1 MISTHRPYTLLIC
14 NGEMA
19 APEVVRQLA
28 GQAQSVLCA
37 DGGANVAHAL
47 GILPDAVIGDFDS
60 ITEDARSFFEGRGV
74 DMLHISRQDDTDL
87 EKALKLLK
95 ERGES
100 RVVLLGLTGKFLDHT
115 LGNFS
120 ILLRYTDSMQMV
132 AFDPH
137 FRVDVLASG
146 GSFRSRAG
154 DRVSVV
160 PLPSADG
167 LHYEGLRYPLDT
179 GILSFGLREGTCNEA
194 TTDSFSLTFS
204 SGTILLFRQLFPRL
218 SSHPFDDV

>member
-1 MISTHRPYTLLIC
+1 MISTHKPYTLLIC

-28 GQAQSVLCA
+28 GQAESILCA
-37 DGGANVAHAL
+37 DGGANAAHAL
-47 GILPDAVIGDFDS
+47 GILPDVVVGDFDS
-60 ITEDARSFFEGRGV
+60 ITEDTRSFYAKRGV
-74 DMLHISRQDDTDL
+74 QMMHISRQDDTDL
-87 EKALKLLK
+87 EKALKLLR

-100 RVVLLGLTGKFLDHT
+100 RIVLLGLTGKLLDHT

-120 ILLRYTDSMQMV
+120 ILLRYTDSMQIV

-154 DRVSVV
+154 DRVSIV
-160 PLPSADG
+160 PLPAAEG
-167 LHYEGLRYPLDT
+167 LRYEGLRYPLDT
-179 GILSFGLREGTCNEA
+179 GVLSFGLREGTCNEA
-194 TTDSFSLTFS
+194 TTDRFSVSFST
-204 SGTILLFRQLFPRL
+204 GTILLFRQLFPRL
-218 SSHPFDDV
+218 STHPFDDE